1 MPQVHCATGPI
12 CHRSDMPHFFH
23 FIPQCKPVILKG
35 WLLETVLWRSVQV
48 CLSVFAVC
56 QSVCLS
62 VSLSLCLLKGL
73 IARNLFIKI
82 GASMSVCLC
91 CLSVC
96 LSICLSVCL
105 SAYLNVL
112 VLQPRPLG
120 RFWYIL
126 SLENDTDHPLKFQTI
141 SHHTHMRLCW
151 MQKTWEMEQIRIWR
165 CDHVSDHTVSWFAA
179 FTPAWPYLLNR
190 EHLIMPPSR
199 YAQNRIRKT

>member
-1 MPQVHCATGPI
+1 MQNHNFSAVNILQSKNKRDGFSLYLCQDVDTSGEQPAMPQVHCATGPI

-126 SLENDTDHPLKFQTI
+126 SLENDTDYPLKFQTI
-141 SHHTHMRLCW
+141 SHHTHMR
-151 MQKTWEMEQIRIWR
+151 IGHI
-165 CDHVSDHTVSWFAA
+165 
-179 FTPAWPYLLNR
+179 FT
-190 EHLIMPPSR
+190 I
-199 YAQNRIRKT
+199 